1 MQKKVANKFI
11 LFVIY
16 LFVCNKLSLF
26 DEEAPTT
33 YSSTAEIS
41 SKTLELQKRT
51 MTSFR
56 MELHEKNALARTF
69 YPKYTTYT
77 GDGSGRD
84 GYVVFGNGG

>member
-1 MQKKVANKFI
+1 
-11 LFVIY
+11 
-16 LFVCNKLSLF
+16 
-26 DEEAPTT
+26 
-33 YSSTAEIS
+33 
-41 SKTLELQKRT
+41 

-69 YPKYTTYT
+69 YPKYTTYS